1 MGDVLFTY
9 YVFLFLFR
17 PEINS
22 DKLNICSEGFA
33 NFSYKIARTCY
44 PILINKIVHLHK
56 PLAIDIMKYD
66 AINSNLFIENRKR
79 FAASLKPNSIA
90 LFVSNDILPTN
101 ADGAFGFVQNSDL
114 FYLSGVDQEETI
126 LLIYPDAI
134 TGSHKEI
141 LFVRET
147 SEHIAI
153 WEGAKLTKEQATKAS
168 GIKNVQWVHH
178 FEQIIKGIIY
188 QPERIY
194 LNSNEHNRRYIDMQT
209 AEMRFNKKI
218 QEQYPLHAIERA
230 APLMHKLRSVKSDVE
245 IDLIQKACDITE
257 KGFRRLLGFIK
268 PGVTEYEIEAELIH
282 EFIRNRSNGFA
293 YPPIIA
299 SGHNACVL
307 HYLENNKECKDGDV
321 ILLDVAAEYA
331 NYRSDLTRCLPVNGK
346 FTKRQKDV
354 YNAVLRVM
362 KAATNMLTVG
372 NTFPE
377 YNKAVGQL
385 MEKEL
390 VDLGLI
396 TMDDIKKQ
404 NPELPAY
411 KKYFMHG
418 TSHFLGLDVHDV
430 GDFGSKMQAGNVF
443 TCEPGIY
450 IPAENLGIRIE
461 NNILITAKGP
471 VDLMKN
477 IPVEVEELEALMA
490 NNSVFAK

>member
-1 MGDVLFTY
+1 
-9 YVFLFLFR
+9 
-17 PEINS
+17 
-22 DKLNICSEGFA
+22 
-33 NFSYKIARTCY
+33 
-44 PILINKIVHLHK
+44 
-56 PLAIDIMKYD
+56 MKYTP
-66 AINSNLFIENRKR
+66 INSNLFIENRKR

-90 LFVSNDILPTN
+90 LFVSNDILPSN
-101 ADGAFGFVQNSDL
+101 ADGALGFVQNSDL

-126 LLIYPDAI
+126 LLIYPDA
-134 TGSHKEI
+134 TNGSHKEI

-147 SEHIAI
+147 SELIAI
-153 WEGAKLTKEQATKAS
+153 WEGAKLTKEQATKTS
-168 GIKNVQWVHH
+168 GIKNIQWVQH
-178 FEQIIKGIIY
+178 FEQIIKSVIF
-188 QPERIY
+188 QADRIY
-194 LNSNEHNRRYIDMQT
+194 LNSNEHTRQHIHTET

-218 QEQYPLHAIERA
+218 KEQFPLHTIERS
-230 APLMHKLRSVKSDVE
+230 APIMHSLRAIKSDIE
-245 IDLIQKACDITE
+245 IELIQKACDITE

-268 PGVTEYEIEAELIH
+268 PGVMEYEIEAELIH

-293 YPPIIA
+293 YGPIIA

-307 HYLENNKECKDGDV
+307 HYVENNKECKDGDV

-346 FTKRQKDV
+346 FSPRQKDV

-362 KAATNMLTVG
+362 RAATKMLVVG
-372 NTFPE
+372 NTFTE

-390 VDLGLI
+390 VDLGLL
-396 TMDDIKKQ
+396 TKDDIKKQ

-430 GDFGSKMQAGNVF
+430 GDFNRKMEAGMVF

-450 IPAENLGIRIE
+450 IPDENLGIRIE
-461 NNILITAKGP
+461 NNIWVTSKGP

-477 IPVEVEELEALMA
+477 IPVEVDEIESLMA
-490 NNSVFAK
+490 KKAFASSN